1 MWTTMD
7 SPVGELRLVAT
18 DGSLTAIDFLDLT
31 PGLRSNVAESA
42 SVARSASR
50 AGALPEAD
58 RVDDDWLLGEAA
70 CQLRAYFDRD
80 LKEFDLPLAP
90 QGTPFQVSVWSCL
103 QEIGYG
109 EAISYGEVARRLG
122 IGPRG
127 ARAVGVANGRNPV
140 PIVIPC
146 HRVVGANGALVGYG
160 GGMQRKRLLLTLEQQ
175 TLI

>member
-18 DGSLTAIDFLDLT
+18 DDALTAVDFLDPT
-31 PGLRSNVAESA
+31 PGSRSVAESA
-42 SVARSASR
+42 SVARSVAR

-58 RVDDDWLLGEAA
+58 RVDDDWLLSEAVS
-70 CQLRAYFDRD
+70 QLRAYFNRD

-90 QGTPFQVSVWSCL
+90 RGTHFQLRVWSTL
-103 QEIGYG
+103 QSIGYG
-109 EAISYGEVARRLG
+109 EVVSYGEVARRLG
-122 IGPRG
+122 IGPQG

-140 PIVIPC
+140 PIVVPC